1 MNTTPLISVVTI
13 TWNAAGVI
21 APTLASLRAQTCS
34 DFEHVV
40 IDGASSDA
48 TLELVR
54 RDGVPGAR
62 ILSEPDRGLYDAMNK
77 GLHLARGR
85 YVVFLNAGDAFFA
98 PDTLER
104 YARAART
111 GADIIY
117 SDTVIV
123 DSDGRITAPR
133 HLSVPERL
141 TAGSFARGM
150 LICHQAFMVRR
161 DIAPDY
167 DLTYKLSADYDWT
180 IRCIRSADPD
190 RCINLHCVGIR
201 YLSDGLTDRRA
212 MESLKERFR
221 VMAKH
226 YGTLTAVARHIS
238 FIPRLLRR
246 RLAGRR

>member
-1 MNTTPLISVVTI
+1 MNTAPLISVITI
-13 TWNAAGVI
+13 TWNAAEVI
-21 APTLASLRAQTCS
+21 APTLASLRSQTCH

-40 IDGASSDA
+40 VDGASRDE

-54 RDGVPGAR
+54 RQGVEGAR
-62 ILSEPDRGLYDAMNK
+62 ILSEPDGGLYDAMNK
-77 GLHLARGR
+77 GLHMARGR

-98 PDTLER
+98 SDTLER
-104 YARAART
+104 YARAARK

-123 DSDGRITAPR
+123 GPDGHIRAPR
-133 HLSVPERL
+133 HLSAPETL
-141 TAGSFARGM
+141 TRKSFAAGM
-150 LICHQAFMVRR
+150 LVCHQAFMVRR

-167 DLTYKLSADYDWT
+167 NLDYKLSADYDWT
-180 IRCIRSADPD
+180 IRCIEASDPS

-212 MESLKERFR
+212 AQSLTERFR
-221 VMAKH
+221 IMARH
-226 YGTLTAVARHIS
+226 YGTFTAVVRHIS

>member
-1 MNTTPLISVVTI
+1 MIN
-13 TWNAAGVI
+13 
-21 APTLASLRAQTCS
+21 TLAKMNY
-34 DFEHVV
+34 EHVV

-190 RCINLHCVGIR
+190 RCFNLHCVGIR